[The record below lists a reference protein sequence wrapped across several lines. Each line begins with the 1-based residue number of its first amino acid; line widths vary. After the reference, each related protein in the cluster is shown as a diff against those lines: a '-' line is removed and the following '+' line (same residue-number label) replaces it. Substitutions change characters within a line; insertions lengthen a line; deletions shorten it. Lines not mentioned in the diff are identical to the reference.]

1 VADLIGVVLVLDE
14 LASTASA
21 VYSLLTSWR
30 WRPGYLI
37 IRFATM
43 TWYHCG
49 SEVVLIWAIHS
60 EQLHIPPIPCHELH
74 PWRRLALDHRSCLP
88 HGQTED
94 PAGRAPLLRQLLN
107 MPITPRP
114 VCLAANR

>member
-1 VADLIGVVLVLDE
+1 MDE
-14 LASTASA
+14 LARTASA

-37 IRFATM
+37 IRFATISE
-43 TWYHCG
+43 G

-60 EQLHIPPIPCHELH
+60 EQLHFPPIPCHELH

-94 PAGRAPLLRQLLN
+94 PAGRAPLLLRQLLN
-107 MPITPRP
+107 MPTTPRP